1 MSATR
6 TPLSPSAYAVLG
18 AIAQGP
24 THGFAIARRLQPTG
38 DLGQVWSLTRPLVY
52 RELAR
57 LIERDLVLEAAGEAG
72 DRGPR
77 RTVVRATAAG
87 EAENDRW
94 LAEPVDRVRDFRSM
108 FLLKL
113 ALLDGSGA
121 DARPLARAQRDRFS
135 RRLAEMGQEYE
146 RGEGFDRRV
155 IQWRMLSTRAAMEFL
170 DTVISAGSR

>member
-1 MSATR
+1 MPPSHPPMSPA
-6 TPLSPSAYAVLG
+6 AYAVLG

-57 LIERDLVLEAAGEAG
+57 LIERDLVRERAGEAG

-77 RTVVRATAAG
+77 RTIVVITATG
-87 EAENDRW
+87 RLETDRW
-94 LAEPVDRVRDFRSM
+94 LAEPVERVRDFRSM

-113 ALLDGSGA
+113 ALIDGAGA
-121 DARPLARAQRDRFS
+121 DPRPLARAQRSRFTE
-135 RRLAEMGQEYE
+135 RVAQIQQELE
-146 RGEGFDRRV
+146 QSVAFDRRV
-155 IQWRMLSTRAAMEFL
+155 VLWRLLSTRAAIDFL
-170 DTVISAGSR
+170 DTLVDEPRQ